1 MRCSTIT
8 TASARSCGSWLG
20 RGTGHHLLIPK
31 IILPTPISGAAHG
44 RRSMAAED
52 IHLQSPFGRVTV
64 CGWPICAFVQ
74 TTYSIEDPPT
84 CPECR
89 DVWQRAREAVK
100 P

>member
-1 MRCSTIT
+1 
-8 TASARSCGSWLG
+8 
-20 RGTGHHLLIPK
+20 
-31 IILPTPISGAAHG
+31 
-44 RRSMAAED
+44 MAAED